1 MLKKLCFSEDNQF
14 FQISPGIKSLYGW
27 GRKRLFIG
35 RGGMIWDQG
44 GISAN
49 LLTGEPNGV
58 HLPRDLDR
66 VSEVQLSDKNRSGFS
81 LVEKNKKQYA
91 YEVKRNLIGVF
102 TFLNTIETL

>member
-1 MLKKLCFSEDNQF
+1 M
-14 FQISPGIKSLYGW
+14 
-27 GRKRLFIG
+27 
-35 RGGMIWDQG
+35 
-44 GISAN
+44 
-49 LLTGEPNGV
+49 

-81 LVEKNKKQYA
+81 LVENNKKQYA